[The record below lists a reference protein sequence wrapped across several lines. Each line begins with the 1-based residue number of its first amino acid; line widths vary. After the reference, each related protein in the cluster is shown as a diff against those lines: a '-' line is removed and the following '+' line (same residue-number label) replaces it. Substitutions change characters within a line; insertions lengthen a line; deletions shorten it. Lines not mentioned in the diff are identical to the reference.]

1 MPLLY
6 PPMATPSARV
16 LPLAP
21 FLFRFI
27 RNPLRSLPRAVYE
40 QGLVSYGKNRPL
52 VVWVT
57 DPALIETILLKAAE
71 SFPKTRLDR
80 RVLSP
85 VVGEGL
91 LTAEGDHWRWQRKLA
106 SPLFR
111 QAEILKYVPAIV
123 ATANEQIAHWKRT
136 GNPLEPDI
144 PEDMTEL
151 TFAVIAR
158 TVLAGINEK
167 DAASVKAAGRAYLDK
182 ITWEIAAALLLWPDW
197 VWHPGKHRMQRASR
211 EVRLAVHNL
220 LDQRRAHSTEGEDL
234 VARMLSAVN
243 PDTGAVMTDAQIVD
257 NLATFLLA
265 GHETTAKALAWTL
278 YLLARAPQWQER
290 CRREVLE
297 VTNGGP
303 MEAQHVG
310 ALPTLARVVKE
321 AMRLYPPVPVMT
333 RVAAADVTLGETRL
347 SNPTLVV
354 IPIYAVH
361 RHTKLWPDPSRF
373 DPDRFLPEHEA
384 AYPRTQYMPFGYGPR
399 VCIGSAFAMT
409 ETVAVLATLLQN
421 VRLSWDGRSNPEP
434 VSRVTLRPKG
444 KLGVKISFLQ

>member
-1 MPLLY
+1 MPLY
-6 PPMATPSARV
+6 PPMVTPSARV

-21 FLFRFI
+21 FLLRFI
-27 RNPLRSLPRAVYE
+27 RNPLRALPQAVYE
-40 QGLVSYGKNRPL
+40 QGLVSYGNSRPL
-52 VVWVT
+52 VWVT
-57 DPALIETILLKAAE
+57 DPGLIEIVLLKEAA

-85 VVGEGL
+85 IVGQGL

-123 ATANEQIAHWKRT
+123 AATNEQIARWRKVT
-136 GNPLEPDI
+136 GTIDPDI

-182 ITWEIAAALLLWPDW
+182 ITWEIAATLLSLPDW
-197 VWHPGKHRMQRASR
+197 VWHPGKSRMRRASR
-211 EVRLAVHNL
+211 DVRAAVQNL
-220 LDQRRAHSTEGEDL
+220 LDQRRATSTEGDDL
-234 VARMLSAVN
+234 VARMLTAAN
-243 PDTGAVMTDAQIVD
+243 PDTGAAMTDAQIVD

-278 YLLARAPQWQER
+278 YLLARAPEWQER

-297 VTNGGP
+297 VSNGGP
-303 MEAQHVG
+303 IEAQHLG
-310 ALPTLARVVKE
+310 ALATLTRVLKE

-333 RVAAADVTLGETRL
+333 RVATADMTLGETRL

-361 RHTKLWPDPSRF
+361 RHTKLWPDPNLF
-373 DPDRFLPEHEA
+373 DPDRFLPEREA
-384 AYPRTQYMPFGYGPR
+384 QYPRTQYMPFGFGPR

-409 ETVAVLATLLQN
+409 EAVAVLATLLQK
-421 VRLSWDGRSNPEP
+421 VSFSWDGRSNPEP

-444 KLGVKISFLQ
+444 KLGVKIAFLQ